1 MLMQLMFLATRT
13 RPDILSAVCALATKC
28 KEPHA
33 ADEVRLHRVIG
44 YLAEYKDLELHSL
57 GKLVTHDV
65 LKTTHLT
72 KTAPTVQQCFVKRR
86 LFFLPSTVSYVRKPS
101 KFEENFFTWKC

>member
-13 RPDILSAVCALATKC
+13 RTDILSAVCALATKC

-57 GKLVTHDV
+57 GELVTHDV

-72 KTAPTVQQCFVKRR
+72 KTAPIFTFSLPCNSVLTNGAYFA
-86 LFFLPSTVSYVRKPS
+86 FLPP
-101 KFEENFFTWKC
+101 